1 MWQDNSSKTSKALME
16 TLTII
21 AYKQPITRG
30 EIESIRGV
38 SVSTQII
45 KNLTERNWI
54 KVSGQKDVRK
64 TCTLQNNK
72 RILR

>member
-1 MWQDNSSKTSKALME
+1 ME

-38 SVSTQII
+38 SVKSNYKKFNRTQLDKNYLVI
-45 KNLTERNWI
+45 KMYLGGLHFT
-54 KVSGQKDVRK
+54 KQQK
-64 TCTLQNNK
+64 NF
-72 RILR
+72 